1 MILEY
6 AMLYETQDLIKKCLK
21 YIQRYTAQI
30 LNSEGFL
37 SLSRETLQS
46 IFRLDSLIVSEDT
59 MVTALLKWA
68 ETRLNYGAEAGD
80 NHDHTQAGSVFN
92 GLLDKIRVKSLTE
105 NKIQELMESE
115 NDLAVQLAFM
125 ICVMK
130 ERLPSNNDDENDSNA
145 VNTRMELPTG
155 KLTCDVVATS
165 SSLLV
170 YNGRACS
177 PLVVETSESIA
188 IHKIDLLDRPH
199 SNATRVVVSVTQND
213 ETLANYELPCNMC
226 RKTSD
231 LGSVLSL
238 TFARPIRIDEG
249 QFKIHARF
257 KISHGSYG
265 SVQVGAPKAPKQKFG
280 GLEFSFPDASTSTPV
295 ASFEVSVA

>member
-21 YIQRYTAQI
+21 YIKRYTAQI

-46 IFRLDSLIVSEDT
+46 IFRLDSLSVCEDT

-68 ETRLNYGAEAGD
+68 ETRLNYRAEAGE
-80 NHDHTQAGSVFN
+80 NHEHTQVGSVFN

-130 ERLPSNNDDENDSNA
+130 EKLPSNTDDDSDSDD
-145 VNTRMELPTG
+145 VNIRMELPTG
-155 KLTCDVVATS
+155 MVTCDVVATS

-170 YNGRACS
+170 YSGRACS
-177 PLVVETSESIA
+177 PLVAETSESIT

-199 SNATRVVVSVTQND
+199 SNASRVIVSVSQND
-213 ETLANYELPCNMC
+213 ETLVNYELPCNMC
-226 RKTSD
+226 RKTSH

-238 TFARPIRIDEG
+238 TFPRPVRVEEG
-249 QFKIHARF
+249 QFKIHVRY

-265 SVQVGAPKAPKQKFG
+265 AVQVGAPKSPRQKFG
-280 GLEFSFPDASTSTPV
+280 GLVFSFPHASTSTPV
-295 ASFEVSVA
+295 TSFEVSVA